1 VIEAPFE
8 MSNLSPK
15 RTGLPFVVWISLAS
29 APIKAGAKHDVR
41 IKVSRDAKAHQSDWA
56 TVAIRPD
63 VRLIAGTVSGR
74 DLALIRQWVA
84 LNYDVLIRYWDGDI
98 EYTEDAL
105 ALLRPIDK

>member
-1 VIEAPFE
+1 MIEAPFE

-15 RTGLPFVVWISLAS
+15 RTGLPFVVWIS
-29 APIKAGAKHDVR
+29 IKAGAKHDVR
-41 IKVSRDAKAHQSDWA
+41 IKISRDAKAHQSGWA

-63 VRLIAGTVSGR
+63 VRVIAGTVSGR

-105 ALLRPIDK
+105 ALLRPIAIKA